1 MALFAFMRHE
11 RNPEWSKYLRPDALV
26 PLKAGLRYLEETG
39 DSLFHPDT
47 IRKKHALLPPR
58 ELAVKLRTGSASVRL
73 STLWEIG
80 RELVTDQSVVTAV
93 TECLADRD
101 RAISAAAGATL
112 AALGPAAAP
121 ALPQLVAALSARH
134 EDTRGGAAR
143 ALGVLCQDPEKVVP
157 ELVPLL
163 HEPSDNVAI
172 EAANALRRFGRPADS
187 ATPQVLSALAGALI
201 DCRFALIG
209 ALASTLAAITVDP
222 AERVREFFAE
232 GDSELCQRT
241 LAALE
246 EQTGDCQISVVQASE
261 DNGTEVH

>member
-1 MALFAFMRHE
+1 M
-11 RNPEWSKYLRPDALV
+11 
-26 PLKAGLRYLEETG
+26 
-39 DSLFHPDT
+39 
-47 IRKKHALLPPR
+47 
-58 ELAVKLRTGSASVRL
+58 
-73 STLWEIG
+73 
-80 RELVTDQSVVTAV
+80 TAV

-172 EAANALRRFGRPADS
+172 EAANALRRFGRQADS

-209 ALASTLAAITVDP
+209 VLASALSAITADS
-222 AERVREFFAE
+222 AERVHEFFAE
-232 GDSELCQRT
+232 GDPELCERT
-241 LAALE
+241 LAALAE
-246 EQTGDCQISVVQASE
+246 HANLAPRSVSDERAP
-261 DNGTEVH
+261 TPYCA